1 MRGAKRAFGL
11 LQCRAMIA
19 LAPAP
24 VQRMPGRTGREPT
37 LEEITILT
45 RIQAAATP
53 LSGCFRNRRG
63 GFPCCA
69 RIWLNCALD
78 GNRLAQ
84 SGSGTRVTEGRR
96 TMSKDAIGFGAER
109 DLLPLFRRRTEE
121 LQRRMADEGID
132 LLLLT
137 NVDSIYY
144 FTAYWGDLGLEFGR
158 PTMVAVPAGGEP
170 RLITAASES
179 LMARAMTWVENIETF
194 SDGVGKEWRDPLDGV
209 LGSRASRMTLA
220 VEGSDIPAPISDH
233 LRSGH
238 AMADTLDATP
248 MIARMRMIKS
258 TEELDMIRQAGQVAV
273 AMGIGGRDAIAE
285 GVPEYEVSLACIAAG
300 TRKAAEIIGGE
311 DAMSLMSP
319 MIHNLQVLQSGH
331 FTSYTH
337 LHPTVRRIQRGDP
350 VYLCFCAISHF
361 KQFKLGYDREYFVG
375 EVNDESARMYNTA
388 IAAQAAATGAIR
400 PGAIAEEVHAAADE
414 VYRSAGFSPSYRT
427 GRAIGYSSLEQP
439 ELKAG
444 DRTALQPGMVFAVD
458 GGITVP
464 EVFGAR
470 VGDTVIV
477 TETGHEIAT
486 EFPREL
492 TVL

>member
-1 MRGAKRAFGL
+1 
-11 LQCRAMIA
+11 
-19 LAPAP
+19 
-24 VQRMPGRTGREPT
+24 
-37 LEEITILT
+37 
-45 RIQAAATP
+45 
-53 LSGCFRNRRG
+53 
-63 GFPCCA
+63 
-69 RIWLNCALD
+69 
-78 GNRLAQ
+78 
-84 SGSGTRVTEGRR
+84 
-96 TMSKDAIGFGAER
+96 MSNGAIGLRRER
-109 DLLPLFRRRTEE
+109 DLLPLFQGRTEE

-144 FTAYWGDLGLEFGR
+144 YTAYWGDLGLEFGR
-158 PTMVAVPAGGEP
+158 PTMVAVSAGGGVK
-170 RLITAASES
+170 LITAASES
-179 LMARAMTWVENIETF
+179 LMARALAWVEDIETY
-194 SDGVGKEWRDPLDGV
+194 SDGVGNEWRDPLDKV
-209 LGSRASRMTLA
+209 LGSRATRIALA
-220 VEGSDIPAPISDH
+220 VECTDIPAVISDH
-233 LRSGH
+233 LRSYHGISD
-238 AMADTLDATP
+238 AVDATP

-258 TEELDMIRQAGQVAV
+258 SEELDMIRQAGQVAV
-273 AMGIGGRDAIAE
+273 AMGIGGRDVIAE

-311 DAMSLMSP
+311 DATSLMSP
-319 MIHNLQVLQSGH
+319 MIYNLQVLQSGH

-350 VYLCFCAISHF
+350 IYMCFCPIAHF

-375 EVNDESARMYNTA
+375 EVKDEIARIYNTA
-388 IAAQAAATGAIR
+388 IAAQTAAINEMR

-427 GRAIGYSSLEQP
+427 GRAIGYSSLERP

-444 DRTALQPGMVFAVD
+444 DRTVLEPGMVFAVD

-464 EVFGAR
+464 DVFGAR

-477 TETGHEIAT
+477 TETGTEIAT

-492 TVL
+492 TIL